1 MLHLVL
7 NLSLGHRRSRGF
19 VTTTNKR
26 QALGALAYF
35 ICVLEGTRGIGTFF
49 GSWHLKKSVYSAV
62 YKISKELVA
71 SLNFVVSQVPLF
83 AEISSLLKTF
93 S

>member
-7 NLSLGHRRSRGF
+7 NLSLGHRRGRGF

-49 GSWHLKKSVYSAV
+49 GSWHLKREYSAV
-62 YKISKELVA
+62 NKISKELVA
-71 SLNFVVSQVPLF
+71 SLNFVVSHVSLF